1 MSLAL
6 QLSETDAAEVPNG
19 RLTDKFPSSTTLWQV
34 LRKFEDGVAGV
45 HGGKKNLTAK
55 GAPSTGAGAGRLFYQ
70 QPVLQVMNRELYSFT
85 DLQKTLAQLGLNSGS
100 ALIRLSYRQSS
111 LPLEDA
117 MVQIQAYFDST
128 DIPPATQKPEAMNTS
143 GESVPDE
150 LKAVDKEEA
159 ATHQN
164 SGLAEYTQDG
174 SGAPLTENTST
185 RDASASDPFPEPQ
198 DASVTSRP
206 VSVYR
211 PPTATTPSAA
221 SIPHNEADYTPTVEH
236 ATIHQRLLNASSRN
250 QRMPSEAE
258 ITKQREEEAE
268 KLAAIKE
275 VEVKI
280 RFPDQSAVSS
290 KFGQNDTGANLYD
303 FVRECL
309 DVRYRSEIFM
319 LRNPG
324 VKGKNEIV
332 FDNEKRLIKDV
343 LLRGRV
349 LVVFAWDDSKASVEA
364 RGARTILKSELQAQA
379 QDFKPPEI
387 AGMADDDKGMKV
399 NVGKQEE
406 KNDEGGS
413 GGKKMPKWLKGLAKK

>member
-198 DASVTSRP
+198 DVSVTSRP

-258 ITKQREEEAE
+258 ITKQREEESE

-275 VEVKI
+275 VEVKV

-309 DVRYRSEIFM
+309 DTRYRSEIFM

-413 GGKKMPKWLKGLAKK
+413 GGKKIPKWLKGLAKK